1 MDLTLENLRGDEDP
15 RIAGDAG
22 VAGGEDFMGKLNS
35 IITGIN
41 TLFENYDRM
50 RKNVNALPKGQGNG
64 KVMDNEALPGV
75 DSQAILKAVDQ
86 QLLQFITKMF
96 SNQVF
101 TMPLN
106 ELISEF
112 GDLSIVQAME
122 KFAKEGPQS
131 K

>member
-1 MDLTLENLRGDEDP
+1 MDLTLENLRGEGDP
-15 RIAGDAG
+15 SAGPGA
-22 VAGGEDFMGKLNS
+22 AGGEDFMGKLNS
-35 IITGIN
+35 VITGIN
-41 TLFENYDRM
+41 MLFENYERM
-50 RKNVNALPKGQGNG
+50 RKNVNALPGGNN
-64 KVMDNEALPGV
+64 KVMDNKTLPGV

-106 ELISEF
+106 SLISEF

-122 KFAKEGPQS
+122 KFAKEGPR
-131 K
+131 

>member
-1 MDLTLENLRGDEDP
+1 MDLTLENLRGEGDP
-15 RIAGDAG
+15 SAGPGA
-22 VAGGEDFMGKLNS
+22 AGGEDFMGKLNS

-50 RKNVNALPKGQGNG
+50 RKNVNALPKGQGNSKG
-64 KVMDNEALPGV
+64 MDNEALPGL

-106 ELISEF
+106 SLISEF